1 MTQISVTRALAEVKS
16 LNDRIEKA
24 TRGTTFVSVTVGGK
38 TTNGADLQTVSNQLA
53 ANLQSVQDLIARRQ
67 KVKGAIIRSN
77 AVATVTINGIEM
89 TVAEAIERKGSID
102 KERTLLAVLKGQL
115 SQVRTAIE
123 RNNVTMQGKIDAMLI
138 TAVGKERKAT
148 EEELE
153 AISKPYT
160 ASNVTAALDPS
171 GLESVIQKLED
182 AVNGFVF
189 EVDFVLSEVNA
200 KTVVEV

>member
-24 TRGTTFVSVTVGGK
+24 TRGTTFIGVTVGGK
-38 TTNGADLQTVSNQLA
+38 VPNGADLQTTQNTLK

-67 KVKGAIIRSN
+67 AVKTAIIRSN
-77 AVATVTINGIEM
+77 AVTTVTINGKTL

-102 KERTLLAVLKGQL
+102 KERALMSVLQTQL
-115 SQVRTAIE
+115 GQVRSVVE
-123 RNNVTMQGKIDAMLI
+123 RNNVQMHGRIDTMLQA
-138 TAVGKERKAT
+138 AVGKERKAT

-160 ASNVTAALDPS
+160 TSNITAPLDPN
-171 GLESVIQKLED
+171 GLEDVILKMEEEI
-182 AVNGFVF
+182 NGFLF
-189 EVDFVLSEVNA
+189 EVDFALSEANA
-200 KTVVEV
+200 KTLIEA

>member
-171 GLESVIQKLED
+171 GLEAVIQKLED

-200 KTVVEV
+200 KTLVEV

>member
-1 MTQISVTRALAEVKS
+1 MTQISVTRALAEVKA

-24 TRGTTFVSVTVGGK
+24 TRQATFISVTVGGK
-38 TTNGADLQTVSNQLA
+38 VPNGSDLQATTNTIR

-67 KVKGAIIRSN
+67 AVKGAVVRSN
-77 AVATVTINGIEM
+77 AVTEVVINGVTM

-102 KERTLLAVLKGQL
+102 KERTLLAVLQQQL
-115 SQVRTAIE
+115 NQNRVAVE
-123 RNNVTMQGKIDAMLI
+123 RNNVTMNQKLDMMIQ

-160 ASNVTAALDPS
+160 ASNITAPLDPN
-171 GLESVIQKLED
+171 GLEAVIAKLE
-182 AVNGFVF
+182 AEINGFVF
-189 EVDFVLSEVNA
+189 EVDFVLSEANA
-200 KTVVEV
+200 KTLIEA

>member
-1 MTQISVTRALAEVKS
+1 MTQISVTRALAEVKA

-24 TRGTTFVSVTVGGK
+24 TRQATFISITVGGK
-38 TTNGADLQTVSNQLA
+38 VPNGSDLQATTNTIR

-67 KVKGAIIRSN
+67 AVKGAVVRSN
-77 AVATVTINGIEM
+77 AVTEVTINGVTM

-102 KERTLLAVLKGQL
+102 KERALLAVLQQQL
-115 SQVRTAIE
+115 NQNRVAVE
-123 RNNVTMQGKIDAMLI
+123 RNNVTMNQKLDMMIQ

-160 ASNVTAALDPS
+160 ASNITAPLDPN
-171 GLESVIQKLED
+171 GLEAVIAKLE
-182 AVNGFVF
+182 AEINGFVF
-189 EVDFVLSEVNA
+189 EVDFVLSEANA
-200 KTVVEV
+200 KTLIEA

>member
-1 MTQISVTRALAEVKS
+1 MTQISVTRALAEVKA

-24 TRGTTFVSVTVGGK
+24 TRQATFISVTVGGK
-38 TTNGADLQTVSNQLA
+38 VPNGSDLQATTNTIR

-67 KVKGAIIRSN
+67 AVKGAVVRSN
-77 AVATVTINGIEM
+77 AVTEVVINGVTM

-102 KERTLLAVLKGQL
+102 KERTLLAVLQQQL
-115 SQVRTAIE
+115 NQNRVAVE
-123 RNNVTMQGKIDAMLI
+123 RNNVTMNQKLDMMIQ

-160 ASNVTAALDPS
+160 ASNITAPLDPN
-171 GLESVIQKLED
+171 GLEAVIAKLE
-182 AVNGFVF
+182 AEINGFVF

-200 KTVVEV
+200 KTLIEA